1 MTPGRE
7 QPGPWTQRFP
17 IEALTLDV
25 GLVLL
30 GLNQAWL
37 DAWVA
42 EHALAVYAAMGLLQV
57 VALGCAFWGLGTWL
71 KGFPEH
77 GLWRRV
83 AGAYGLVLVLAVGGF
98 SWLGLPALVMDTD
111 AAWRV
116 FSLQAF
122 VVVFG
127 SVLALGVLG
136 ERASEWPPPFHQRAL
151 TAVGIFIYLTVA
163 RSLLLFVARSNAVPW
178 GVVLAATGLSYL
190 PVRLILVLRPPWS
203 LIEVA
208 TALGAYGML
217 MAALL

>member
-1 MTPGRE
+1 MTPGQERA
-7 QPGPWTQRFP
+7 GPWTQRFP
-17 IEALTLDV
+17 IEDLALDA
-25 GLVLL
+25 GLILL

-37 DAWVA
+37 NAWVA
-42 EHALAVYAAMGLLQV
+42 DHAMAVYAVMGLLQV
-57 VALGCAFWGLGTWL
+57 VALGCAFWGVGTWL

-77 GLWRRV
+77 GLWRQV

-98 SWLGLPALVMDTD
+98 AWLGLPALVMDTN
-111 AAWRV
+111 AAWRAS
-116 FSLQAF
+116 SLQAF

-136 ERASEWPPPFHQRAL
+136 ERASEWPPPLRQRAL
-151 TAVGIFIYLTVA
+151 TVLGIFIYLTVA
-163 RSLLLFVARSNAVPW
+163 RSLLLFVARSGAVPG

-217 MAALL
+217 MAEFL